1 MLWFRLRHKK
11 NTCFQVRKPKCFR
24 IKCRIWS
31 PETQLEMPK
40 VSWKD
45 LVFDAPEPKMGRLTS
60 RSLENTLLC
69 HRRRGWTLAHRSLHK
84 YPVVSSSHIFKRRFE
99 MRSLDCQPCRLKL
112 RPPHPQQLWTWAC
125 GHKLPTFVS
134 CWPAY
139 SSATWHK
146 LYTVV
151 VLRDDMH
158 ILSILWNMKSDNVL
172 LIWMAEGSLTQFGS
186 VLQLSF
192 HIC

>member
-31 PETQLEMPK
+31 PETQLEMPE

-112 RPPHPQQLWTWAC
+112 HPPPIPSSSEREHVVINYQHLYHVDRPI
-125 GHKLPTFVS
+125 
-134 CWPAY
+134 PA
-139 SSATWHK
+139 
-146 LYTVV
+146 
-151 VLRDDMH
+151 LRDTNCT
-158 ILSILWNMKSDNVL
+158 LWLFCVM
-172 LIWMAEGSLTQFGS
+172 
-186 VLQLSF
+186 
-192 HIC
+192 ICTF

>member
-1 MLWFRLRHKK
+1 MLWFRLRHI
-11 NTCFQVRKPKCFR
+11 TYLFEVRKPKCFR
-24 IKCRIWS
+24 LKCRIWS
-31 PETQLEMPK
+31 PETQLEMPE

-112 RPPHPQQLWTWAC
+112 HPPPIPSSSEREHVVINYQHLYHVGRPI
-125 GHKLPTFVS
+125 
-134 CWPAY
+134 PA
-139 SSATWHK
+139 
-146 LYTVV
+146 
-151 VLRDDMH
+151 LRDTNCT
-158 ILSILWNMKSDNVL
+158 LWLFCVM
-172 LIWMAEGSLTQFGS
+172 
-186 VLQLSF
+186 
-192 HIC
+192 ICTF